1 MRFKVTQVAKDKQAC
16 IAHARANI
24 LLLYSASH
32 SLDRSFRK
40 SGQTDRQTD
49 THTHVYQHRS
59 YISPIPFV
67 LPISNKMHSYTQK
80 KISICAKISPSPK
93 EKKKERKKEK
103 ESHCLTIR
111 NSAGRSQS
119 SSKQH
124 FFYPSK
130 RYNLNYKHKM
140 TTNVNDRTCRTTNR
154 VI

>member
-1 MRFKVTQVAKDKQAC
+1 MHCTC
-16 IAHARANI
+16 ARKHTPVI
-24 LLLYSASH
+24 FSQPLT
-32 SLDRSFRK
+32 RSFIQK
-40 SGQTDRQTD
+40 EWADRQTD
-49 THTHVYQHRS
+49 RHTHTHVYQHRS

-80 KISICAKISPSPK
+80 KISICAKVSPSPK